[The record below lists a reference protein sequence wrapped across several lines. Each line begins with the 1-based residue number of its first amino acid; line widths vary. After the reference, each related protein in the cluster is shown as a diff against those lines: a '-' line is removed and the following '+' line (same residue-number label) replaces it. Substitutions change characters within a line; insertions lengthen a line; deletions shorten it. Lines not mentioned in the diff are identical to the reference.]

1 MKLEL
6 LKGSRTRIL
15 AAVLLAIVAVFAI
28 RLFYLQVIKHDYYV
42 ALAKQEQQSRFVI
55 PATRGQIYAKNGN
68 EPVQLVMNEKVYTV
82 FADPV
87 TVDDKDK
94 VVETMRK
101 VAGGNVRKDFDK
113 LLELTKTR
121 YQILA
126 TKLTPVQADKIK
138 DAGLHGIGF
147 QEVSQRVYPEKTL
160 ASQILGF
167 VDASGEGRYGIEGY
181 ENQALKG
188 VDGMLVAVTDISNV
202 PLTIGNDNIDI
213 PAQNGKDIVLSVDRN
228 VQQHVED
235 ALVAGLQKNGAKKGS
250 VLVMDPNTGKILAM
264 ANLPTYSPAEY
275 NKVEDVAAFN
285 NETISAPYEPGSDV
299 KTFTLATGIDKNVV
313 KLSDTYNNTDT
324 ITVADRTI
332 GNATR
337 GRTGIISFQTALT
350 FSLNTGFVTIAQRL
364 GNGTDIT
371 KGARDI
377 MYDYFHNRLGLGQL
391 TGVEL
396 ANEAKGTVHSP
407 DVAEGNAVRY
417 SNMAFG
423 QGLDATLIQVAAGFS
438 ALVNGGDYYKPTIID
453 GYMTANGFEQNAA
466 PKPLRPGVVSKLTS
480 DQVKQGTHEARTDMA
495 ASVSSKFDKRGYYI
509 GGKTGTSQVIVD
521 GQYSEDETVGTY
533 LGYGG
538 GSEDAPRYV
547 IMVQVSGKDQK
558 LRGLQD
564 AQPIFTDISNW
575 MLDYYKIQPKA

>member
-15 AAVLLAIVAVFAI
+15 AAVLLAIVAIFVI
-28 RLFYLQVIKHDYYV
+28 RLFYLQVIKYDYYV
-42 ALAKQEQQSRFVI
+42 GLAKQEQQSRFVI
-55 PATRGQIYAKNGN
+55 PATRGEIYAKNGN
-68 EPVQLVMNEKVYTV
+68 DPVQLVMNEKVYTV

-87 TVDDKDK
+87 TIDDKEK

-101 VAGGNVRKDFDK
+101 IAGGNVRTNFDK
-113 LLELTKTR
+113 LLDLTKTR
-121 YQILA
+121 YQIIA
-126 TKLTPVQADKIK
+126 TKLTRVQADKIK
-138 DAGLHGIGF
+138 EAGLHGIGF
-147 QEVSQRVYPEKTL
+147 QEVSQRVYPERTL

-181 ENQALKG
+181 ENEALKG
-188 VDGMLVAVTDISNV
+188 TDGMLVAVTDISNV

-213 PAQNGKDIVLSVDRN
+213 PAKDGKDIVLSVDRN

-235 ALVAGLQKNGAKKGS
+235 ALVAGLQKNGAQKGS
-250 VLVMDPNTGKILAM
+250 VLVMDPNNGKILAM
-264 ANLPTYSPAEY
+264 ANLPNYNPAEY
-275 NKVEDVAAFN
+275 GKVEDVAVFN

-313 KLSDTYNNTDT
+313 RLTDTYNNTDS

-332 GNATR
+332 GNATQ

-371 KGARDI
+371 KGARDTI
-377 MYDYFHNRLGLGQL
+377 YDYFHNRLGLGQL

-396 ANEAKGTVHSP
+396 ANEEEGIVHSP

-438 ALVNGGDYYKPTIID
+438 ALVNGGDYYKPTVID
-453 GYMTANGFEQNAA
+453 GYMTPNGFEQVPA
-466 PKPLRPGVVSKLTS
+466 PKPLRAGVVSKTTS

-495 ASVSSKFDKRGYYI
+495 ASVSSKYDKQGYYI
-509 GGKTGTSQVIVD
+509 GGKTGTSQVIVN
-521 GQYSEDETVGTY
+521 GQYSQDETVGTY
-533 LGYGG
+533 LGFGG

-547 IMVQVSGKDQK
+547 IMVQVSGKNQK